1 MANNQN
7 LKNHQFKKGQSG
19 NPLGRKAG
27 LPSLKNA
34 IAEMLG
40 EGNEEVLKL
49 ILEAQLKKAIK
60 GDLKTAQFLIER
72 AYGKPSA
79 QIELTEQ
86 PKPIVVNILAP
97 EDYQEKQILGKN

>member
-1 MANNQN
+1 
-7 LKNHQFKKGQSG
+7 
-19 NPLGRKAG
+19 
-27 LPSLKNA
+27 
-34 IAEMLG
+34 MLG

>member
-27 LPSLKNA
+27 LPSLKNT

-60 GDLKTAQFLIER
+60 GDLRAAQFLIER

-97 EDYQEKQILGKN
+97 EDYQEKQIF